1 MKKAK
6 RILTLIIMI
15 AVFLAGAVVADVLN
29 INYFSNDE
37 NRVSVDQ
44 MKVDIIEISEMAAL
58 QYNYEDDFEYD
69 GGSLKFLGKD
79 VPFTD
84 KSMTVFYKGIVK
96 IGTDMEKA
104 DVSMNAAGNK
114 VTISVPHSVVLS
126 HEIDEDSFQV
136 IDLDNGLFNRVKLE
150 DDTEFRKEQKAAVE
164 KKISEDGVFEEAD
177 NNLESQLIKYFEM
190 AYPNV
195 KVEVVFK

>member
-1 MKKAK
+1 MRKAK
-6 RILTLIIMI
+6 HILTLIVLA

-29 INYFSNDE
+29 INYFSYVE

-44 MKVDIIEISEMAAL
+44 MKVEIIEISEMSAL

-79 VPFTD
+79 VPFTN
-84 KSMTVFYKGIVK
+84 KSMTVFYKGTVK

-104 DVSMNAAGNK
+104 DISMNDAGNK
-114 VTISVPHSVVLS
+114 VTISIPHSTVLS

-136 IDLDNGLFNRVKLE
+136 IDLDNGLFNRVKID
-150 DDTEFRKEQKAAVE
+150 DDTDFRKEQKAAVE
-164 KKISEDGVFEEAD
+164 KKIHEDGVFEEAD
-177 NNLESQLIKYFEM
+177 TNLEAQLTRYFEM

>member
-1 MKKAK
+1 MRKAK
-6 RILTLIIMI
+6 HILTLIVLA

-29 INYFSNDE
+29 INYFSNGE

-44 MKVDIIEISEMAAL
+44 MKVEIIEISEMSAL

-79 VPFTD
+79 VPFTN
-84 KSMTVFYKGIVK
+84 KSMTVFYKGTVK

-104 DVSMNAAGNK
+104 DISMNDAGNK
-114 VTISVPHSVVLS
+114 VTVSIPHSTVLS

-136 IDLDNGLFNRVKLE
+136 IDLDNGLFNRVKID
-150 DDTEFRKEQKAAVE
+150 DDTDFRKEQKAAVE
-164 KKISEDGVFEEAD
+164 KKIHEDGVFEEAD
-177 NNLESQLIKYFEM
+177 TNLEAQLTRYFEM

>member
-1 MKKAK
+1 M
-6 RILTLIIMI
+6 
-15 AVFLAGAVVADVLN
+15 AGAVVADILN

-44 MKVDIIEISEMAAL
+44 MKVDIMEISEMAAL
-58 QYNYEDDFEYD
+58 QYDYENDFEYD
-69 GGSLKFLGKD
+69 GGSLQFLGKD
-79 VPFTD
+79 VPFTN

-96 IGTDMEKA
+96 IGTDMENA

-114 VTISVPHSVVLS
+114 VTVSIPHSVVLS

-136 IDLDNGLFNRVKLE
+136 INLDNGLFNRVKLE
-150 DDTEFRKEQKAAVE
+150 DDTKFRIEQKAAVE
-164 KKISEDGVFEEAD
+164 KKIREDGIFEEAD
-177 NNLESQLIKYFEM
+177 KNLESQLTKYFAA

-195 KVEVVFK
+195 KVEVILK

>member
-1 MKKAK
+1 MRKAK
-6 RILTLIIMI
+6 HILTLIVLA
-15 AVFLAGAVVADVLN
+15 AVFLAGAVAADVLN
-29 INYFSNDE
+29 INYFSNGE

-44 MKVDIIEISEMAAL
+44 MKVEIIEISEMSAL

-79 VPFTD
+79 VPFTN
-84 KSMTVFYKGIVK
+84 KSMTVFYKGTVK

-104 DVSMNAAGNK
+104 DISMNDAGNK
-114 VTISVPHSVVLS
+114 VTISIPHSTVLS

-136 IDLDNGLFNRVKLE
+136 IDLDNGLFNRVKID
-150 DDTEFRKEQKAAVE
+150 DDTDFRKEQKAAVE
-164 KKISEDGVFEEAD
+164 KKIHEDGVFEEAD
-177 NNLESQLIKYFEM
+177 TNLEAQLTRYFEM
-190 AYPNV
+190 VYPNV

>member
-1 MKKAK
+1 MRKAK
-6 RILTLIIMI
+6 HILTLIVLV

-29 INYFSNDE
+29 INYFSDGE

-44 MKVDIIEISEMAAL
+44 MKVEIIEISEMSAL

-79 VPFTD
+79 VPFTN
-84 KSMTVFYKGIVK
+84 KSMTVFYKGTVK

-104 DVSMNAAGNK
+104 DISMNDAGNK
-114 VTISVPHSVVLS
+114 VTISIPHSTVLS

-136 IDLDNGLFNRVKLE
+136 IDLDNGLFNRVKID
-150 DDTEFRKEQKAAVE
+150 DDTDFRKEQKAAVE
-164 KKISEDGVFEEAD
+164 KKIHEDGVFEEAD
-177 NNLESQLIKYFEM
+177 TNLESQLTRYFEM
-190 AYPNV
+190 TYPNV
-195 KVEVVFK
+195 KVAVVFK

>member
-6 RILTLIIMI
+6 HILTLIIMI
-15 AVFLAGAVVADVLN
+15 AVFLAGAVVADILN

-96 IGTDMEKA
+96 IGTDMENA

-114 VTISVPHSVVLS
+114 VTVSISHSVVLS

-164 KKISEDGVFEEAD
+164 KKIREDGVFEEAD

>member
-1 MKKAK
+1 MRKAK
-6 RILTLIIMI
+6 HILTLIVLA
-15 AVFLAGAVVADVLN
+15 AVFLAGAVIADVLN
-29 INYFSNDE
+29 INYFSNGE

-44 MKVDIIEISEMAAL
+44 MKVEIIEISEMSAL

-79 VPFTD
+79 VPFTN
-84 KSMTVFYKGIVK
+84 KSMTVFYKGTVK

-104 DVSMNAAGNK
+104 DISMNDAGNK
-114 VTISVPHSVVLS
+114 VTISIPHSTVLS

-136 IDLDNGLFNRVKLE
+136 IDLDNGLFNRVKI
-150 DDTEFRKEQKAAVE
+150 AAVE
-164 KKISEDGVFEEAD
+164 KKIHEDGVFEEAD
-177 NNLESQLIKYFEM
+177 TNLESQLTRYFEM

-195 KVEVVFK
+195 KVAVVFK

>member
-1 MKKAK
+1 MRKAK
-6 RILTLIIMI
+6 HILTLIVLA

-29 INYFSNDE
+29 INYFSNGE

-44 MKVDIIEISEMAAL
+44 MKVEIIEISEMSAL

-79 VPFTD
+79 VPFTN
-84 KSMTVFYKGIVK
+84 KSMTVFYKGTVK

-104 DVSMNAAGNK
+104 DISMNDAGNK
-114 VTISVPHSVVLS
+114 VTISIPHSTVLS

-136 IDLDNGLFNRVKLE
+136 IDLDNGLFNRVKID
-150 DDTEFRKEQKAAVE
+150 DDTDFRKEQKAAVE
-164 KKISEDGVFEEAD
+164 KKIHEDGVFEEAD
-177 NNLESQLIKYFEM
+177 TNLEAQLTRYFEM